1 MEVLERTRA
10 AVSRLSP
17 GYFALVMATGIVS
30 SGLRLDGATRL
41 ADLLLIIAGAAF
53 VVLAICNVWRLIEFT
68 SRAVADFF
76 DPQLAFGYFT
86 SVAAAGVL
94 AGGVSA
100 HGLTVLALVLF
111 VLGFTA
117 WLLLGYAVP
126 WATMLDRSHRPTVR
140 NANGSWFL
148 WVVSSQ
154 SVATM
159 AAILERHLHAAEH
172 LFAMLA
178 VVAWS
183 VGVFLYGAES
193 MLIALR
199 EMLYDADFAPSYWVC
214 MGAASITVLA
224 GAEILDSPGS
234 AVVTNVQPILDA
246 ATVMFW
252 SFASWLLPMLMV
264 AFCWRHFVRRMSLAY
279 DVSLWS
285 VVFPL
290 GMYAVA
296 SMHLG
301 QVEELPWVE
310 HIGRVELWLAF
321 AIWCVVSV
329 GFVRHLHRTLLRSR
343 GASRAERHTAAQDGS
358 TAAR

>member
-1 MEVLERTRA
+1 
-10 AVSRLSP
+10 
-17 GYFALVMATGIVS
+17 MATGIVS
-30 SGLRLDGATRL
+30 SGLRLDGATWL
-41 ADLLLIIAGAAF
+41 ADILLVIAGAAF
-53 VVLAICNVWRLIEFT
+53 VVLLVLNVWRLVAFT
-68 SRAVADFF
+68 SRASADFF
-76 DPQLAFGYFT
+76 DPQRAFGYFT

-100 HGLTVLALVLF
+100 HGLITVALVLF
-111 VLGFTA
+111 ILGFTA

-126 WATMLDRSHRPTVR
+126 WATMLDRSHHPTVR
-140 NANGSWFL
+140 GANGSWFL

-224 GAEILDSPGS
+224 GAEILASPGS
-234 AVVTNVQPILDA
+234 TVVTNVEPILDA

-252 SFASWLLPMLMV
+252 SFASWLLPMLIL
-264 AFCWRHFVRRMSLAY
+264 AFCWRHFVRRVSLAY

-285 VVFPL
+285 MVFPL

-296 SMHLG
+296 SVHLG
-301 QVEELPWVE
+301 QVERLPWVE
-310 HIGRVELWLAF
+310 HIGRGELWLSF
-321 AIWCVVSV
+321 AIWCVVFI
-329 GFVRHLHRTLLRSR
+329 GFVRHVCRMLN
-343 GASRAERHTAAQDGS
+343 RHAAQD
-358 TAAR
+358 ARSAPEHIT

>member
-1 MEVLERTRA
+1 M
-10 AVSRLSP
+10 SP

-30 SGLRLDGATRL
+30 SGLRLDGATWL
-41 ADLLLIIAGAAF
+41 ADILLLIAGLAF
-53 VVLAICNVWRLIEFT
+53 VILVVLNVWRLVEFT
-68 SRAVADFF
+68 SQASADFF
-76 DPQLAFGYFT
+76 DPQRAFGYFT

-94 AGGVSA
+94 ASGVSA
-100 HGLTVLALVLF
+100 HGMITLALVLF
-111 VLGFTA
+111 IAGFTA

-126 WATMLDRSHRPTVR
+126 WATMLDRSHHPTVR
-140 NANGSWFL
+140 GANGSWFL

-159 AAILERHLHAAEH
+159 AAILERHLHSAEH

-224 GAEILDSPGS
+224 GAEILASPGS
-234 AVVTNVQPILDA
+234 TVVTNVQPILDA

-252 SFASWLLPMLMV
+252 SFASWLLPMLIL
-264 AFCWRHFVRRMSLAY
+264 AFCWRHFVRRISLTY

-285 VVFPL
+285 MVFPL

-301 QVEELPWVE
+301 QVERLPWVE
-310 HIGRVELWLAF
+310 QIGRAELWLSF
-321 AIWCVVSV
+321 AIWCVVFA
-329 GFVRHLHRTLLRSR
+329 GFVRHICRVLSGQVKPVT
-343 GASRAERHTAAQDGS
+343 GS
-358 TAAR
+358 VSHQVT

>member
-1 MEVLERTRA
+1 MTTGPLDRTRA

-30 SGLRLDGATRL
+30 SGLRLDGATWL
-41 ADLLLIIAGAAF
+41 ADVLLVIAGVCF
-53 VVLAICNVWRLIEFT
+53 LVLVACTVWRLVEFT

-76 DPQLAFGYFT
+76 DPQRAFGYFT

-94 AGGVSA
+94 ASGVSA
-100 HGLTVLALVLF
+100 HGMVTLALVLF
-111 VLGFTA
+111 IVGFTA

-126 WATMLDRSHRPTVR
+126 WATMLDRSHHPTVR
-140 NANGSWFL
+140 GANGSWFL

-159 AAILERHLHAAEH
+159 AAILERHLHSAEH
-172 LFAMLA
+172 LFAMIA

-234 AVVTNVQPILDA
+234 TVVTNVTPILDA

-252 SFASWLLPMLMV
+252 SFASWLLPMLML

-285 VVFPL
+285 MVFPL

-296 SMHLG
+296 SVHLG
-301 QVEELPWVE
+301 QVEQLPWVE

-321 AIWCVVSV
+321 AIWCLVFV
-329 GFVRHLHRTLLRSR
+329 GFVRHVSRTLLRRNVSL
-343 GASRAERHTAAQDGS
+343 ADDEPLRHQIT
-358 TAAR
+358 

>member
-1 MEVLERTRA
+1 MKSGALERLRA
-10 AVSRLSP
+10 AVGGLAP

-30 SGLRLDGATRL
+30 SGLRLDGAVWL
-41 ADLLLIIAGAAF
+41 SDSLLVVAAAAF
-53 VVLAICNVWRLIEFT
+53 VALVVLNIWRLVEFR
-68 SRAVADFF
+68 SRAAADFF
-76 DPQLAFGYFT
+76 DPQRAFGYFT

-100 HGLTVLALVLF
+100 HGLIALTLVLF

-126 WATMLDRSHRPTVR
+126 WATMLDRSHHPTVR
-140 NANGSWFL
+140 GANGSWFL

-159 AAILERHLHAAEH
+159 AAILERHLHAAQH

-199 EMLYDADFAPSYWVC
+199 EMMYDADFAPSYWVC

-234 AVVTNVQPILDA
+234 TVVTNVTPILDA
-246 ATVMFW
+246 ATLMFW
-252 SFASWLLPMLMV
+252 ALATWLLPMLV
-264 AFCWRHFVRRMSLAY
+264 LAFCWRHFVRRVSLAY
-279 DVSLWS
+279 DSSLWS
-285 VVFPL
+285 MVFPL

-296 SMHLG
+296 SVHLG
-301 QVEELPWVE
+301 QVEALPWVE

-321 AIWCVVSV
+321 VIWAVVFV
-329 GFVRHLHRTLLRSR
+329 GFVRSASRTLVRPNAPVS
-343 GASRAERHTAAQDGS
+343 SPD
-358 TAAR
+358 ARREQVT

>member
-1 MEVLERTRA
+1 MRA
-10 AVSRLSP
+10 AVGGLAP

-30 SGLRLDGATRL
+30 SGLRLDGAKWL
-41 ADLLLIIAGAAF
+41 ADILLVVAGVAF
-53 VVLAICNVWRLIEFT
+53 VVLVVLTIWRLVEFR
-68 SRAVADFF
+68 SRAVDDFF
-76 DPQLAFGYFT
+76 DPQSSFGYFT

-94 AGGVSA
+94 ASGVSA
-100 HGLTVLALVLF
+100 HGMITLSLVLF
-111 VLGFTA
+111 LLGFAA

-126 WATMLDRSHRPTVR
+126 WATMLDRSHHPTVR
-140 NANGSWFL
+140 GANGSWFL

-159 AAILERHLHAAEH
+159 AAILERHLHAAQH
-172 LFAMLA
+172 LFAMIA

-199 EMLYDADFAPSYWVC
+199 EMMYEADFAPSYWVC

-234 AVVTNVQPILDA
+234 TVVTNVTPILDA

-252 SFASWLLPMLMV
+252 AFASWLLPMLIL
-264 AFCWRHFVRRMSLAY
+264 AFCWRHFVRRLSLAY
-279 DVSLWS
+279 DVSYWS
-285 VVFPL
+285 MVFPL

-296 SMHLG
+296 SVHLG
-301 QVEELPWVE
+301 QVEALPWVE
-310 HIGRVELWLAF
+310 SIGRVELWLAF
-321 AIWCVVSV
+321 AIWCIVFI
-329 GFVRHLHRTLLRSR
+329 GFARHLGRILLRGKASVAHDE
-343 GASRAERHTAAQDGS
+343 GARQQVT
-358 TAAR
+358 